1 MIQTMQKNNTK
12 EQQAEKAARILE
24 LNIELRDLQNK
35 RKSVAGAFTTRIK
48 EVKQDIQDIL
58 NDEDTAKE
66 IVAGVH
72 DIHDLKIAE

>member
-1 MIQTMQKNNTK
+1 MQKNNTK

-24 LNIELRDLQNK
+24 LNIELRDLQSK

-72 DIHDLKIAE
+72 DIHDLKLVE